1 MKQTVY
7 FDHNA
12 TTPVRA
18 EVAEAVAGAL
28 ALTGNASSVHTAG
41 RQARQ
46 SVEQA
51 REHIAE
57 LIGVS
62 PAQIVFTGS
71 GTEANNLVL
80 RGTDCTHVLAS
91 EVEHYSVLAAADNIE
106 LLPVDGDG
114 VIDVAVLKS
123 RLEDLDG
130 LALVSVMLANNE
142 TGVIEPAAEIS
153 RIAKEH
159 GALIHTDAIQAA
171 GKIKVDWVELGVDF
185 ISLSAH
191 KIGGPQG
198 IGALVM
204 NEDIPLTSL
213 IRGGGQERSRRAGT
227 ENVPGIVGF
236 GAAAKLAAENLGKA
250 NEIGIL
256 RDHLELRVKE
266 IAPDAEVFGES
277 VERLPNTTCLTMLNV
292 TSETQVMKFDLTGI
306 MVSAGSACS
315 SGKVQTS
322 HVLKVMGIV
331 EDVASTAIRVS
342 LGHGNTM
349 DEVEHFVSQW
359 REIYT
364 QANPDK
370 LKGAA

>member
-57 LIGVS
+57 LVGVS

-130 LALVSVMLANNE
+130 PALVSVMLANNE

-277 VERLPNTTCLTMLNV
+277 VERLPNTTCLTMPNIA
-292 TSETQVMKFDLTGI
+292 SETQVMKFDLTGI

-322 HVLKVMGIV
+322 QVLKVMGIV

>member
-1 MKQTVY
+1 
-7 FDHNA
+7 
-12 TTPVRA
+12 
-18 EVAEAVAGAL
+18 
-28 ALTGNASSVHTAG
+28 VHTAG

-80 RGTDCTHVLAS
+80 RGTDCAHVLAS
-91 EVEHYSVLAAADNIE
+91 AVEHDSVLAATDNIE

-123 RLEDLDG
+123 RLEDVDG
-130 LALVSVMLANNE
+130 SALVSVMLANNE

-277 VERLPNTTCLTMLNV
+277 VERLPNTTCLTMPNIA
-292 TSETQVMKFDLTGI
+292 SETQVMKFDLTGI

>member
-57 LIGVS
+57 LVGVS

-80 RGTDCTHVLAS
+80 RGTDCPHVLAS

-130 LALVSVMLANNE
+130 SALVSVMLANNE
-142 TGVIEPAAEIS
+142 TGVIEPVAEIS

-159 GALIHTDAIQAA
+159 GALVHTDAIQAA

-191 KIGGPQG
+191 KIDGPQG

-266 IAPDAEVFGES
+266 IAPDAEIFGES
-277 VERLPNTTCLTMLNV
+277 VERLPNTTCLTMPNV
-292 TSETQVMKFDLTGI
+292 ASETQVMKFDLTGI

>member
-91 EVEHYSVLAAADNIE
+91 EIEHYSVLAAADNIE

-130 LALVSVMLANNE
+130 SALVSVMLANNE

-277 VERLPNTTCLTMLNV
+277 VERLPNTTCLTMPNIA
-292 TSETQVMKFDLTGI
+292 SETQVMKFDLTGI

-359 REIYT
+359 REIYI

>member
-57 LIGVS
+57 LVGVS

-91 EVEHYSVLAAADNIE
+91 EIEHYSVLAAADNIE

-123 RLEDLDG
+123 RLEDVDG
-130 LALVSVMLANNE
+130 SALVSVMLANNE

-277 VERLPNTTCLTMLNV
+277 VERLPNTTCLTMPNIA
-292 TSETQVMKFDLTGI
+292 SETQVMKFDLTGI

-359 REIYT
+359 REIYI

>member
-1 MKQTVY
+1 
-7 FDHNA
+7 
-12 TTPVRA
+12 
-18 EVAEAVAGAL
+18 
-28 ALTGNASSVHTAG
+28 
-41 RQARQ
+41 
-46 SVEQA
+46 
-51 REHIAE
+51 
-57 LIGVS
+57 
-62 PAQIVFTGS
+62 
-71 GTEANNLVL
+71 
-80 RGTDCTHVLAS
+80 
-91 EVEHYSVLAAADNIE
+91 
-106 LLPVDGDG
+106 
-114 VIDVAVLKS
+114 
-123 RLEDLDG
+123 
-130 LALVSVMLANNE
+130 MLANNE
-142 TGVIEPAAEIS
+142 TGVIEPVAEIS

-159 GALIHTDAIQAA
+159 GALVHTDAIQAA

-204 NEDIPLTSL
+204 NEDIPLISL

-277 VERLPNTTCLTMLNV
+277 VERLPNTTCLTMPNIA
-292 TSETQVMKFDLTGI
+292 SETQVMKFDLTGI

-359 REIYT
+359 RKIYI

>member
-51 REHIAE
+51 REQIAE
-57 LIGVS
+57 LVGVS

-91 EVEHYSVLAAADNIE
+91 EIEHYSVLAAADNIE

-123 RLEDLDG
+123 RLEDVDG
-130 LALVSVMLANNE
+130 SALVSVMLANNE

-277 VERLPNTTCLTMLNV
+277 VERLPNTTCLTMPNIA
-292 TSETQVMKFDLTGI
+292 SETQVMKFDLTGI

-359 REIYT
+359 RKIYI

>member
-51 REHIAE
+51 REQIAE
-57 LIGVS
+57 LVGVS

-123 RLEDLDG
+123 RLEDVDG
-130 LALVSVMLANNE
+130 SALVSVMLANNE

-191 KIGGPQG
+191 KIDGPQG

-204 NEDIPLTSL
+204 NEDIPLISL

-277 VERLPNTTCLTMLNV
+277 VERLPNTTCLTMPNIA
-292 TSETQVMKFDLTGI
+292 SETQVMKFDLTGI

-359 REIYT
+359 REIYI

>member
-57 LIGVS
+57 LVGVS

-123 RLEDLDG
+123 RLEDVDG
-130 LALVSVMLANNE
+130 SALVSVMLANNE

-191 KIGGPQG
+191 KIDGPQG

-204 NEDIPLTSL
+204 NEDIPLISL

-277 VERLPNTTCLTMLNV
+277 VERLPNTTCLTMPNIA
-292 TSETQVMKFDLTGI
+292 SETQVMKFDLTGI

-315 SGKVQTS
+315 SGKVQIS

-359 REIYT
+359 REIYI

>member
-57 LIGVS
+57 LVGVS

-130 LALVSVMLANNE
+130 PALVSVMLANNE

-266 IAPDAEVFGES
+266 IAPGAEVFGES